1 LDVPTAPKVR
11 KNPKTEDEPILVI
24 DELHNIL
31 AGPTRLQLEFL
42 NLIRFLGNELKIPIV
57 GVGTKEAYLAIRSD
71 SQLENRFEPFSL
83 PTWQEGDDLR
93 SLLSSFAASYPLR
106 RRSVLGTADV
116 AHYLLARCEGTI
128 GEIAKLLSA
137 AAIAAIETGAEA
149 ITAQTLTLAHY
160 ESPSERRATFER
172 ELA

>member
-1 LDVPTAPKVR
+1 MIYQEIPFTLTKNSRLAALGTPLRPRLRTQELEHKTLVLLRAVR
-11 KNPKTEDEPILVI
+11 TRLLVI

-71 SQLENRFEPFSL
+71 AQLENRFEPLAL
-83 PTWQEGDDLR
+83 PVWQDGDELC

-106 RRSVLGTADV
+106 RRSILGTEDA
-116 AHYLLARCEGTI
+116 AHYLLARSEGTI
-128 GEIAKLLSA
+128 GEIAK
-137 AAIAAIETGAEA
+137 
-149 ITAQTLTLAHY
+149 
-160 ESPSERRATFER
+160 
-172 ELA
+172 